1 MSAVTYYYW
10 SISALILLQLNPV
23 VFVFL
28 FLFFQGLACQNSST
42 GWDRAQSCPS
52 FWGEEA
58 WRCAK
63 APVCRKTW
71 RDSAASMTSLSL
83 SATSQLTSRGKTV
96 LVSCRQ
102 IYAFSWFNW
111 ERPFFFSS
119 SPHFMTS
126 QTSPDIAALQIRNSQ
141 ATIKCQMLL
150 SARTFLY

>member
-1 MSAVTYYYW
+1 M
-10 SISALILLQLNPV
+10 ILLQLNPV

-111 ERPFFFSS
+111 ERPFFFFFLPSFYDLTDLPGYS
-119 SPHFMTS
+119 RPANPQLASHNKMPDAAVSQDIPLLMTK
-126 QTSPDIAALQIRNSQ
+126 
-141 ATIKCQMLL
+141 ATEGG
-150 SARTFLY
+150 